1 MEKNYIDPSPEITE
15 LSAYQIMKG
24 SDLTTDSM
32 RRRDALKRQ
41 TIAAAAKVGM
51 VSPNTPIQPYDFG
64 NAMTD
69 GFLYC

>member
-1 MEKNYIDPSPEITE
+1 MEKNYIDPTPEVTE
-15 LSAYQIMKG
+15 LSPYQIMKS

-32 RRRDALKRQ
+32 RRRDAMKRE

-51 VSPNTPIQPYDFG
+51 VSPNIPIQPEDFG